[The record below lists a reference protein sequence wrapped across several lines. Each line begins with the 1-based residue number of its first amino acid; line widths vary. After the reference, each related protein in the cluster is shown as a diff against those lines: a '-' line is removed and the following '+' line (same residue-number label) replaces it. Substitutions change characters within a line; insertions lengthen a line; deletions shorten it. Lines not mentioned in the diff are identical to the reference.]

1 MTQCTIKNISEN
13 NIIDNFQNDLI
24 NVSVDK
30 NNIILYKGIKY
41 LLNFIIIYLF
51 LKLVVSNYNDITIF
65 QFIILACTISSV
77 LFYILDLTFPVCNI

>member
-1 MTQCTIKNISEN
+1 MTQCTIKNINEN
-13 NIIDNFQNDLI
+13 NIIDNFQNDMI

>member
-1 MTQCTIKNISEN
+1 MTQCTIKNINEN